1 VPLHQG
7 EIAQDDRWGKQRSG
21 TMIALHCRSWAGP
34 VRSSGG
40 KRVGFGIPKLLNVLA
55 AREIEDALWI
65 LSNLAKARCRT
76 TFWWFIRLDHWCN
89 MVNGP
94 FGLRVCGTPCAG
106 AWRLWLTDLCGDR
119 ELFWASF
126 VKETEP

>member
-1 VPLHQG
+1 
-7 EIAQDDRWGKQRSG
+7 
-21 TMIALHCRSWAGP
+21 MIALHCRSWAGP

-94 FGLRVCGTPCAG
+94 FGHTGLRHNRARELGVF
-106 AWRLWLTDLCGDR
+106 WLTDLCGDR